1 MDILFDYISKELVI
15 FLISM
20 VPIVELRGAI
30 PVAMAYDIPWY
41 IAYSLAIIGNL
52 VPVPF
57 IIAYMKPIFA
67 WIKKRTFLKKLVEKV
82 EKRTE
87 KKAETV
93 NKYSVLALFIFVAIP
108 LPGTGAWTGA
118 MIAALLDM
126 RIKRAFPAILLG
138 VITAGVIV
146 TLVSYAGITILGNL
160 F

>member
-1 MDILFDYISKELVI
+1 MDILFEYISKELVI

-20 VPIVELRGAI
+20 VPVVELRGAI
-30 PVAMAYDIPWY
+30 PVAMAYDILWY
-41 IAYSLAIIGNL
+41 LAYTLAIIGNL

-57 IIAYMKPIFA
+57 IIAYMKPIFS
-67 WIKKRTFLKKLVEKV
+67 WIKKKTFLSGIVEKV

-87 KKAETV
+87 KKAAAV
-93 NKYSVLALFIFVAIP
+93 NKYSLLALFIFVAVP

-126 RIKRAFPAILLG
+126 RIKRALPAITLG
-138 VITAGVIV
+138 VITAGIIV

>member
-1 MDILFDYISKELVI
+1 MDILFEYISKELVV

-20 VPIVELRGAI
+20 VPVVELRGAI

-41 IAYSLAIIGNL
+41 VAYTLAILGNL

-57 IIAYMKPIFA
+57 IIAYMKPVFS
-67 WIKKRTFLKKLVEKV
+67 WIKRKTFLRTIVERV
-82 EKRTE
+82 EARTE

-93 NKYSVLALFIFVAIP
+93 NKYSALALFVFVAIP

-118 MIAALLDM
+118 MIAAFLNM
-126 RIKRAFPAILLG
+126 RIKKALPSIALG
-138 VITAGVIV
+138 VVTAGIIV
-146 TLVSYAGITILGNL
+146 TLVSYAGITLLGNL